1 MICPFCQAEIDPA
14 GMSCGRCGAIYPGGG
29 AGAVLGLRVR
39 TFALAFVLLLIT
51 SLIMVDCVLHRLPGS
66 GGRPDMKSA
75 DAQRTLLMMRAHQQA
90 SENAAPPPL
99 RR

>member
-14 GMSCGRCGAIYPGGG
+14 AMSCRRCGAVYLGGG
-29 AGAVLGLRVR
+29 AGAVLGLRLR
-39 TFALAFVLLLIT
+39 TFVVAFVLLVIT
-51 SLIMVDCVLHRLPGS
+51 SLVMVDCVLHRLPGL
-66 GGRPDMKSA
+66 GGPADMKSA